1 MKRELYDEQVLQS
14 QLSDPTQRR
23 KAFEIVVRKFSS
35 QIYWQIRRLVF
46 SHDDADD
53 ILQNTFM
60 KAWSSLETFRGD
72 SKISTWLFRIATNES
87 LSFLQRKREQL
98 SLDDPEASVVNSLS
112 SEEYFDGDEAQH
124 SFMQAIASLPDKQRL
139 VFNMR
144 YFDEMK
150 YDEISEVLGTSVGA
164 LKASYHIAVEKI
176 TTLLKKMT
184 KPFGIYCV

>member
-1 MKRELYDEQVLQS
+1 MKRELYDEQALQS

-112 SEEYFDGDEAQH
+112 SEEYFDGDEAQR
-124 SFMQAIASLPDKQRL
+124 SSMQAIASLPDKQRL

>member
-1 MKRELYDEQVLQS
+1 MKRELYDEQALQS

-112 SEEYFDGDEAQH
+112 SEEYFDGDEAQR

>member
-1 MKRELYDEQVLQS
+1 MKRELYDEQALQS

-112 SEEYFDGDEAQH
+112 SEEYFDGDEAQR

-144 YFDEMK
+144 YFDAMK

>member
-53 ILQNTFM
+53 ILQNAFM

-112 SEEYFDGDEAQH
+112 SEEYFDGDEAQR

-176 TTLLKKMT
+176 TTLLKKND
-184 KPFGIYCV
+184 